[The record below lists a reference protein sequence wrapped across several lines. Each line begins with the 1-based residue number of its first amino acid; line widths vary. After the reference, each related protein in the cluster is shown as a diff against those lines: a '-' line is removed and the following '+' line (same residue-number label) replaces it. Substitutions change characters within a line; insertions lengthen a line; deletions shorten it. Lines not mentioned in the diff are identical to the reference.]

1 LESILD
7 FARGPLFR
15 ISFAIMVLGL
25 ARNVFLALWGVAVSY
40 YQAGNKDVPF
50 KAILKRTFNWIVP
63 FKQLYRVRPTYSI
76 ISFIF
81 HIGLILVPVFLY
93 AHVSLWRGTLGFGWP
108 SLPLPLADALTV
120 ITVIAALALFCGRV
134 FHEGSRRMS
143 GLDDFFWPLLLA
155 VPFVSGFFCVHPT
168 LLPLGYS
175 ATMLIHVLSAE
186 LIFVLIPFTKIAHC
200 VLMPMSQ
207 LISDLGWRFP
217 ADSGEKVEIALGKK
231 KGAPV

>member
-1 LESILD
+1 MESILE

-15 ISFAIMVLGL
+15 ITFAIMVLGL
-25 ARNVFLALWGVAVSY
+25 ARNVILAVWGIAVSY
-40 YQAGNKDVPF
+40 YQAGSQDVPF

-63 FKQLYRVRPTYSI
+63 FKQLYRVRPIYSI

-81 HIGLILVPVFLY
+81 HVGLILVPVFLY

-108 SLPLPLADALTV
+108 SLPLVVADVLTV
-120 ITVIAALALFCGRV
+120 ITVIAAFALFCGRV
-134 FHEGSRRMS
+134 SHEGSRRMS
-143 GLDDFFWPLLLA
+143 GLDDFFWPLLIA
-155 VPFVSGFFCVHPT
+155 VPFVSGFLCVHPT
-168 LLPLGYS
+168 LIPLSYN

-186 LIFVLIPFTKIAHC
+186 LVFVLIPFTKIAHC

-217 ADSGEKVEIALGKK
+217 ADSGERVEVALGK